1 MKTLRNI
8 TLTSLAAMC
17 LALAFYV
24 GMTNDL
30 CIRID
35 TFTAQE
41 QVSMKL
47 DAKACAKPW
56 YAKL

>member
-1 MKTLRNI
+1 MKIRH
-8 TLTSLAAMC
+8 LTLAAIGGVI

-24 GMTNDL
+24 GVTKEL
-30 CIRID
+30 CGRID

-41 QVSMKL
+41 QIDMKL

>member
-1 MKTLRNI
+1 MIRTMI
-8 TLTSLAAMC
+8 LTAIGGGI

-24 GMTNDL
+24 GVTKEL
-30 CIRID
+30 CRRID

-41 QVSMKL
+41 QIEMKL
-47 DAKACAKPW
+47 DAEACAKPW